1 MKKVFAF
8 MAIAATILAV
18 SCKKND
24 PKPGPG
30 PDPEDPED
38 PEYVMPI
45 TIDGDFSDWA
55 KLDASK
61 MVVAQS
67 AEGATKEALKVVK
80 VYADEF
86 FVFVYFEWD
95 KDQISYEPDVEH
107 VPFHVYINGDNDFTT
122 GGYADQ
128 WADAAFDIM
137 LEGSIYPTGESV
149 GAYEPSVFRWSGEPN
164 ASGWTWE
171 DVGEIAG
178 ITSGAGIEGKYEF
191 YINRSLYPGTFADQF
206 TIGFDIQQ
214 SWNSV
219 GILPNAASSEED
231 PSGLAPSLV
240 INTNK

>member
-128 WADAAFDIM
+128 WADAVAVSYYDLNGLRISQPKLRGIYIERRGSKTFKRIM
-137 LEGSIYPTGESV
+137 
-149 GAYEPSVFRWSGEPN
+149 R
-164 ASGWTWE
+164 
-171 DVGEIAG
+171 
-178 ITSGAGIEGKYEF
+178 
-191 YINRSLYPGTFADQF
+191 
-206 TIGFDIQQ
+206 
-214 SWNSV
+214 
-219 GILPNAASSEED
+219 
-231 PSGLAPSLV
+231 
-240 INTNK
+240 